1 MKNILENYSKF
12 KNYEKLIILFGFF
25 GLTPFIVGLIDTWFN
40 YPNLL
45 FTINLT
51 KNYGVI
57 ILTFLGS
64 VYWGIILES
73 EKTTNYSSRLKIF
86 TLIWSITPALFGIII
101 LSLEQNFSIIILS
114 IGFLVSQL
122 IDEIYK
128 DILFFPKWYI
138 YLRRALS
145 FIVIVVLIFSY
156 LIIANI

>member
-1 MKNILENYSKF
+1 M
-12 KNYEKLIILFGFF
+12 
-25 GLTPFIVGLIDTWFN
+25 
-40 YPNLL
+40 
-45 FTINLT
+45 
-51 KNYGVI
+51 
-57 ILTFLGS
+57 TFLGS

-73 EKTTNYSSRLKIF
+73 EKTTNYSSRFKIF

-101 LSLEQNFSIIILS
+101 LSLEQNFSILILS
-114 IGFLVSQL
+114 IGFMISQL

>member
-73 EKTTNYSSRLKIF
+73 EKTTNYSSRFKIF
-86 TLIWSITPALFGIII
+86 TLIWSITPALFGII
-101 LSLEQNFSIIILS
+101 
-114 IGFLVSQL
+114 
-122 IDEIYK
+122 
-128 DILFFPKWYI
+128 
-138 YLRRALS
+138 
-145 FIVIVVLIFSY
+145 
-156 LIIANI
+156 

>member
-57 ILTFLGS
+57 IVIHNGA
-64 VYWGIILES
+64 LEVS
-73 EKTTNYSSRLKIF
+73 ETI
-86 TLIWSITPALFGIII
+86 PAGKDGWINRPR
-101 LSLEQNFSIIILS
+101 QLS
-114 IGFLVSQL
+114 I
-122 IDEIYK
+122 DEAC
-128 DILFFPKWYI
+128 PTCQ
-138 YLRRALS
+138 
-145 FIVIVVLIFSY
+145 
-156 LIIANI
+156 

>member
-73 EKTTNYSSRLKIF
+73 EKTINYSSRFKIF

-138 YLRRALS
+138 YLRRSLS

>member
-25 GLTPFIVGLIDTWFN
+25 GLTPFIVGLIDTWLN

-45 FTINLT
+45 FTVNLT

-64 VYWGIILES
+64 VYWGMILES
-73 EKTTNYSSRLKIF
+73 EKNTNYSSRFKIF
-86 TLIWSITPALFGIII
+86 TLIWSITPAFFVIII
-101 LSLEQNFSIIILS
+101 LSLEQNFSILILS
-114 IGFLVSQL
+114 IGFMVSQL

-138 YLRRALS
+138 YLRRSLS